1 MKTEFTRQEAHD
13 FLADL
18 LIDENDIKQQ
28 TLFDNPRDYTPK
40 PQPKWIV
47 QGITLVFVQ
56 HTCKR
61 CDRKHIHTSPKL
73 LLDETLLDVDGTV
86 LKMHQTLSPKKFNA
100 TDETVCNLGE
110 PTPVSDL
117 KIEQQFIE
125 GEPLDFCKD
134 CIEIGTWTGTELRS
148 LFIAQQNTR
157 AKKSTGERLERIA
170 AAQKALDG
178 KKQTAEQEAHMLD
191 DLLTAQAVEEDDEV

>member
-18 LIDENDIKQQ
+18 LVDESDIKQQ
-28 TLFDNPRDYTPK
+28 TLFDTPRDYSPK

-61 CDRKHIHTSPKL
+61 CDRKHTHTSPKL
-73 LLDETLLDVDGTV
+73 LLDEALIDTDGTV
-86 LKMHQTLSPKKFNA
+86 MKMHQTISPKGFNA
-100 TDETVCNLGE
+100 TEGTVRNRGE
-110 PTPVSDL
+110 PTPIDSL
-117 KIEQQFIE
+117 KIIEQYIE
-125 GEPLDFCKD
+125 GEPLDYCND
-134 CIEIGTWTGTELRS
+134 CIKIGAWTGMELRK
-148 LFIAQQNTR
+148 LFAAQQTTR
-157 AKKSTGERLERIA
+157 ARKQTGERLERIA
-170 AAQKALDG
+170 AAQKLLEG

-191 DLLTAQAVEEDDEV
+191 DLLTAQAVEEDEE